1 MFSDLI
7 VLSKTQ
13 ERVFFGSIKSFSL
26 FHSPDGER
34 YGVIEVN
41 GHRETWSLDST
52 VFRNLLDFR
61 FYQLY
66 GNLMPI
72 GEVNQIIRLLKAKA
86 QFEAPEIPVFV

>member
-13 ERVFFGSIKSFSL
+13 ERVFSDLSELVPL
-26 FHSPDGER
+26 FHSPDGEG

-52 VFRNLLDFR
+52 VFRNLSDFSGSTNYTVTLCPSER
-61 FYQLY
+61 
-66 GNLMPI
+66 
-72 GEVNQIIRLLKAKA
+72 
-86 QFEAPEIPVFV
+86 